1 MIQINAPIQ
10 PGDSGGALVDAS
22 GAVIGMNT
30 AAAGGGSFNSIGS
43 NVGFAIPID
52 HAVSIVSAI
61 HTGKD
66 TDKVHIGDRALLG
79 VQVQDLSGQ
88 AAPVS
93 SGALVV
99 EVQDKTGAEDAG
111 IKTNDVVV
119 SLDGKPVTDS
129 ASLRSLLVKFHPGD
143 SVNVGWVDSAGVH
156 HDATVTLVVGPPL

>member
-1 MIQINAPIQ
+1 
-10 PGDSGGALVDAS
+10 
-22 GAVIGMNT
+22 MNT
-30 AAAGGGSFNSIGS
+30 AAAGGGNFNSIGS
-43 NVGFAIPID
+43 NVGFAIPVD
-52 HAVSIVSAI
+52 HAVSIVSVI
-61 HTGKD
+61 QTGKD

-79 VQVQDLSGQ
+79 VQVQDLAGQ

-99 EVQDKTGAEDAG
+99 EVQDKTGAQDAG

-143 SVNVGWVDSAGVH
+143 SVNVGWVDSAGAH
-156 HDATVTLVVGPPL
+156 HDASVKLIVGPPL